1 MRKPEFKLYL
11 MKKKRREK
19 EKGGKGRREKG
30 GRKISQNLILFLI
43 CIHHAIMDK
52 HVDSGAK
59 C

>member
-1 MRKPEFKLYL
+1 